1 VTGTTSTRWI
11 LATLC
16 LSLLVMRISGA
27 HLHLC
32 FDGSEPPLSYH
43 VADSGIHHVGG
54 PDHGNAHEH
63 SREHSHEQSHD
74 DRDLDVGQDLLLK
87 KLAGKDVTLALIAFA
102 LLLFLLSRSPAVT
115 RTAYHPPPPGR
126 PRAYLRPPLRGP
138 PSLA

>member
-16 LSLLVMRISGA
+16 LSLLILRISGA

-43 VADSGIHHVGG
+43 VADSGIHHVDG
-54 PDHGNAHEH
+54 PGHGTAH
-63 SREHSHEQSHD
+63 EHSHEQSHD

-87 KLAGKDVTLALIAFA
+87 KLANKDVTLALIAFA
-102 LLLFLLSRSPAVT
+102 LLLFLLSRSPAVAHT
-115 RTAYHPPPPGR
+115 PYHAPPPGR